1 MGSILLDNPLALS
14 ESSTRCVHLLSFPR
28 LPHILFSYTI
38 SLRIMW
44 ALGVMLFE
52 WGSLVVKFSWKE
64 RQAEGRRNFQ
74 VITFTDTQW
83 VMGMWH
89 ILRNVPFY

>member
-52 WGSLVVKFSWKE
+52 WGSLGSP
-64 RQAEGRRNFQ
+64 G
-74 VITFTDTQW
+74 W
-83 VMGMWH
+83 V
-89 ILRNVPFY
+89 LNP